1 MPGKLRAPPEDEART
16 CGLTSSTVAY
26 QKLPL
31 NWTSRE
37 HPPEEGP
44 PQMIP
49 NVRERARFPR
59 QWARRAAGATAMAS
73 PRTFGRPLPRSLLDV
88 PTTLASSRPDLGR
101 NRLNSSGYGGNR
113 RARGVLR

>member
-44 PQMIP
+44 SQDDTERTTTGAVSAPVGP
-49 NVRERARFPR
+49 THCGRHGAVFAANLREPPASFVARY
-59 QWARRAAGATAMAS
+59 AN
-73 PRTFGRPLPRSLLDV
+73 DV
-88 PTTLASSRPDLGR
+88 
-101 NRLNSSGYGGNR
+101 
-113 RARGVLR
+113 GVFAP